1 MTATLRYVATAAA
14 MLLSAACGK
23 SPSIDRN
30 STQGGSSSEIIA
42 YIDMRLAG
50 EYYWLDEVRAKQKRF
65 DRSLPFDKYLRQSL
79 LSLTTNTDDG
89 YINSS
94 GTRTPYS
101 YIRKIADGTRAEGS
115 AAGFGIELCSTVL
128 VTDNDK
134 LLFTVEYVYE
144 DSPAAEAG
152 LRRADIISGCDG
164 RPVDRNNYAEL
175 YAALQ
180 GSSRESMSITVLHT
194 GSDRTSTVTLHR
206 DTYRENPVLCCKT
219 IDSPAT
225 GRRVGYL
232 AYASFDSGFEQQLSD
247 ALDYLA
253 SRRIDDMI
261 LDLRCNGGGS
271 VSTSTMLAS
280 RLIGA
285 RYEGQVYAELRRNPL
300 NTADPSPTI
309 CRIAKTDRP
318 LDIERL
324 TVIASDAT
332 ASASEMLVVGL
343 RGLGIDVKLVGTR
356 TRGKN
361 CGMDVTR
368 RTVGGVQYEYA
379 PVTFLNF
386 NAEDFNDYGGGL
398 LPDVDVRSGLGDA
411 SQRYYPLATADWGDA
426 EGDIALRAAL
436 QLADGIDPART
447 SLPRRTSYPAHTRTV
462 TLSYDEPRMT
472 LTPEERRSFD
482 D

>member
-14 MLLSAACGK
+14 LLLSAACGK

-253 SRRIDDMI
+253 AQRLDDMI

-271 VSTSTMLAS
+271 VSTRDRKST
-280 RLIGA
+280 RL
-285 RYEGQVYAELRRNPL
+285 N
-300 NTADPSPTI
+300 S
-309 CRIAKTDRP
+309 
-318 LDIERL
+318 
-324 TVIASDAT
+324 S
-332 ASASEMLVVGL
+332 
-343 RGLGIDVKLVGTR
+343 
-356 TRGKN
+356 
-361 CGMDVTR
+361 
-368 RTVGGVQYEYA
+368 
-379 PVTFLNF
+379 
-386 NAEDFNDYGGGL
+386 
-398 LPDVDVRSGLGDA
+398 
-411 SQRYYPLATADWGDA
+411 
-426 EGDIALRAAL
+426 
-436 QLADGIDPART
+436 
-447 SLPRRTSYPAHTRTV
+447 H
-462 TLSYDEPRMT
+462 
-472 LTPEERRSFD
+472 
-482 D
+482 